1 MLSFYLVLNFNQ
13 FKFEKIYY
21 NLFNNFVTKNLIFIF
36 LIFYLFFWYL
46 PQGGGF
52 TGIGNFNTLFKS
64 GFLEK
69 ILELF
74 LIVYNYIDMNITTL
88 PRINI

>member
-1 MLSFYLVLNFNQ
+1 MLSFYLILEFNIV
-13 FKFEKIYY
+13 KFEKNYY
-21 NLFNNFVTKNLIFIF
+21 NIFNNFVVKNLIYVF
-36 LIFYLFFWYL
+36 LIFYIFFWHL

>member
-1 MLSFYLVLNFNQ
+1 MLSFYLILEFNKV
-13 FKFEKIYY
+13 KFEKNYY
-21 NLFNNFVTKNLIFIF
+21 NIFKNFVVKNLIYVF
-36 LIFYLFFWYL
+36 LIFYVFFWYL

-52 TGIGNFNTLFKS
+52 TGIGNFNTLFTS

-74 LIVYNYIDMNITTL
+74 LIVYSYIDMNITTL